1 MMSALEK
8 AKALKEFRQL
18 RAKFGVLVMS
28 PLEKAKAL
36 KRFRELR
43 GMLGGDQQN
52 SGAANLIKRV
62 SEAIETLVMIRIA
75 ERDDGAEMHD
85 TKYINK
91 INEVISFL
99 KKSGDDAA
107 ISQITDM
114 IAVAEKENG
123 VSLLGG
129 DGGAAQN
136 EEPTAFTQAGA
147 APQANVAS
155 VTASSLNADE
165 MFDPAELEN
174 MRVPKLKS
182 REKLISMKITDFLK
196 MAAEGRDPEKES
208 GINELVSSGQKFS
221 DLPFL
226 RCDNDGDVVKITG
239 HEGRH
244 RARKLLEMGY
254 KYMPVVLKIN
264 PGKAAS
270 IRWDQQADPNRFDY
284 VKQWPTTLEGE
295 HGDTMPFPVTR
306 EQAGENYRPAQGDA
320 AAAAQAV
327 PQDQPQADAIDTSLL
342 TAIISGQIDTFK
354 DRAKLQELS
363 DALAK
368 AGGDDM
374 PSGEVR
380 DLFEN
385 AIRAAG
391 KQVLTGFGYLAA

>member
-8 AKALKEFRQL
+8 AKALKEFRQI
-18 RAKFGVLVMS
+18 RAKIQVMAMS

-43 GMLGGDQQN
+43 GMLGG
-52 SGAANLIKRV
+52 
-62 SEAIETLVMIRIA
+62 
-75 ERDDGAEMHD
+75 
-85 TKYINK
+85 
-91 INEVISFL
+91 
-99 KKSGDDAA
+99 GDA
-107 ISQITDM
+107 
-114 IAVAEKENG
+114 
-123 VSLLGG
+123 
-129 DGGAAQN
+129 
-136 EEPTAFTQAGA
+136 QAGA
-147 APQANVAS
+147 TPQANVAS

-165 MFDPAELEN
+165 MFDPAEIEN
-174 MRVPKLKS
+174 MRVLKLKS

-208 GINELVSSGQKFS
+208 GINELVASGQKFS

-226 RCDNDGDVVKITG
+226 RGDNDGDVVKITG

-320 AAAAQAV
+320 TAAAQAV
-327 PQDQPQADAIDTSLL
+327 QQDQPQADAIDTSLL

-391 KQVLTGFGYLAA
+391 KQVLVGFGYLDAEAA